1 MNYSFHPEA
10 EIEFTKA
17 IDYYEDHQREL
28 GFDFSIEINKTIH
41 RIIANPESWTLVS
54 RSIRRALVHRFPFGV
69 LYHYNPDSDH
79 TFIVAVMHLR
89 REPDYWKQRLQN
101 D

>member
-28 GFDFSIEINKTIH
+28 GFDFSIEVNKTIH
-41 RIIANPESWTLVS
+41 RIMANPESWTLVS
-54 RSIRRALVHRFPFGV
+54 RSIGRKFNVSS
-69 LYHYNPDSDH
+69 NPWLLCSWC
-79 TFIVAVMHLR
+79 F
-89 REPDYWKQRLQN
+89 Y
-101 D
+101 